1 MPASHVSDPTARRIA
16 ITGATG
22 FVGRNI
28 VRELHDRGWRLRA
41 LVRRPA
47 PEMANDIEQVPGSM
61 EDAASLSALVCDAA
75 IVVHCAG
82 AIRAVRRS
90 DFRRVNA
97 VGTRRLL
104 AAVQQAPE
112 PPRVLLVSSLVA
124 REPRLSAYAASKRE
138 AEDMLAE
145 CGVDHCTIRPP
156 AVYGPG
162 DQATLPLF
170 RLLTRAVTVLPGSPR
185 SRFSLIFVDDL
196 AACVGAL
203 IDRPLWNGSLV
214 EPDDGQPRGYAWADL
229 AAIAGRSLGIRVRPL
244 LLPKWLLWLP
254 AAIAE
259 GVASVLGR
267 LPLVTLDKLRELY
280 HHDWVSRPTGQ
291 GLLDGWR
298 ASTRFTEGFARTL
311 RWYIQNGWIS
321 APSTDLR

>member
-1 MPASHVSDPTARRIA
+1 MPASVSDPTARCIA

-22 FVGRNI
+22 FVGRSI
-28 VRELHDRGWRLRA
+28 ARELRDRGWRLRA

-61 EDAASLSALVCDAA
+61 EDAASLSALVRDAR

-82 AIRAVRRS
+82 AIRAARRE

-97 VGTRRLL
+97 FGTRRLL
-104 AAVQQAPE
+104 AAVRQAPE
-112 PPRVLLVSSLVA
+112 PPRVLLMSSIAA

-162 DQATLPLF
+162 DLATLPLF
-170 RLLTRAVTVLPGSPR
+170 RLLTRAVAVLPGSPR

-196 AACVGAL
+196 AACVGAV
-203 IDRPLWNGSLV
+203 IDRPLWNGALV
-214 EPDDGQPRGYAWADL
+214 EPDDGQPDGYAWADV
-229 AAIAGRSLGIRVRPL
+229 AAIAGRSLGI
-244 LLPKWLLWLP
+244 
-254 AAIAE
+254 
-259 GVASVLGR
+259 
-267 LPLVTLDKLRELY
+267 
-280 HHDWVSRPTGQ
+280 
-291 GLLDGWR
+291 
-298 ASTRFTEGFARTL
+298 
-311 RWYIQNGWIS
+311 
-321 APSTDLR
+321 

>member
-1 MPASHVSDPTARRIA
+1 MPASVPDPAARCIA

-28 VRELHDRGWRLRA
+28 VRELRDRGWRLRA
-41 LVRRPA
+41 LMRRPA

-104 AAVQQAPE
+104 AAVQQAPD
-112 PPRVLLVSSLVA
+112 PPRVLLVSSLAA

-138 AEDMLAE
+138 AENMLAA
-145 CGVDHCTIRPP
+145 CDVDHCTIRPP

-162 DQATLPLF
+162 DRTTLPLF
-170 RLLTRAVTVLPGSPR
+170 RLLTRAVAVLPGSPR
-185 SRFSLIFVDDL
+185 SRFSLMFADDL
-196 AACVGAL
+196 AACVAAI

-214 EPDDGQPRGYAWADL
+214 EPDDGQPDGYAWTDL
-229 AAIAGRSLGIRVRPL
+229 VAVASRSLDVPARPL
-244 LLPKWLLWLP
+244 LLPKWLLWVP

-259 GVASVLGR
+259 ALAAALGR
-267 LPLVTLDKLRELY
+267 LPV
-280 HHDWVSRPTGQ
+280 
-291 GLLDGWR
+291 
-298 ASTRFTEGFARTL
+298 
-311 RWYIQNGWIS
+311 
-321 APSTDLR
+321 

>member
-1 MPASHVSDPTARRIA
+1 MPTPHVADGTVRRIA

-22 FVGRNI
+22 FIGRSI
-28 VRELHDRGWRLRA
+28 VRELRGRGWRLRA

-47 PEMANDIEQVPGSM
+47 PEMADDVEQVQGSM
-61 EDAASLSALVCDAA
+61 EDAASLSALVCDTAA
-75 IVVHCAG
+75 VVHCAG

-112 PPRVLLVSSLVA
+112 PPRVLLLSSLAA

-138 AEDMLAE
+138 AEDMLAR

-162 DQATLPLF
+162 DRSTLPLF
-170 RLLTRAVTVLPGSPR
+170 RSLTRAVAVLPGSPR

-196 AACVGAL
+196 AACVAAV
-203 IDRPLWNGSLV
+203 IDRPLWKGSLV
-214 EPDDGQPRGYAWADL
+214 EPDDGQPHGYAWADL

-254 AAIAE
+254 TAIIEAL
-259 GVASVLGR
+259 ASVLGR
-267 LPLVTLDKLRELY
+267 LPAITLGKLRELY
-280 HHDWVSRPTGQ
+280 HHDWVSRSTAQ

-298 ASTRFTEGFARTL
+298 ASTRFSEGFARTL
-311 RWYIQNGWIS
+311 RWYVRNGWIS
-321 APSTDLR
+321 APSNVT

>member
-1 MPASHVSDPTARRIA
+1 MPASVSDPTARCIA

-82 AIRAVRRS
+82 AINAVRRS

-97 VGTRRLL
+97 AGTRRLL
-104 AAVQQAPE
+104 AAVQQAPD
-112 PPRVLLVSSLVA
+112 PPRVLLVSSLAA

-138 AEDMLAE
+138 AENMLAA
-145 CGVDHCTIRPP
+145 CDVDHCTIRPP
-156 AVYGPG
+156 VVYGPG
-162 DQATLPLF
+162 DRTTLPLF
-170 RLLTRAVTVLPGSPR
+170 RLLTRAVAVLPGSPR

-203 IDRPLWNGSLV
+203 IDRPIWNGSLL
-214 EPDDGQPRGYAWADL
+214 EPDDGQPDGYAWADV

-244 LLPKWLLWLP
+244 LFPKWLLWLP

-267 LPLVTLDKLRELY
+267 LPVVTLGKLRELY
-280 HHDWVSRPTGQ
+280 HHDWVSRATGQ

-321 APSTDLR
+321 APSNDLR

>member
-1 MPASHVSDPTARRIA
+1 MPTAHVPDPTARCIA
-16 ITGATG
+16 MTGATG
-22 FVGRNI
+22 FVGRSI
-28 VRELHDRGWRLRA
+28 ARELRDRGWRLRA

-61 EDAASLSALVCDAA
+61 EDAASLSALVRDAR

-82 AIRAVRRS
+82 AIRAARRE

-97 VGTRRLL
+97 FGTRRLL
-104 AAVQQAPE
+104 AAVRQAPE
-112 PPRVLLVSSLVA
+112 PPRVLLMSSLAA

-162 DQATLPLF
+162 DRATLPLF
-170 RLLTRAVTVLPGSPR
+170 RLLTRAVAVLPGSPR

-196 AACVGAL
+196 AACVGAV
-203 IDRPLWNGSLV
+203 IDRPLWNGGLV

-229 AAIAGRSLGIRVRPL
+229 AAIAGRRLGIRVRLL
-244 LLPKWLLWLP
+244 LLPKWLLWVP

-259 GVASVLGR
+259 ALASVLGR
-267 LPLVTLDKLRELY
+267 LPVITLGKLRELY
-280 HHDWVSRPTGQ
+280 HDDWVSRPTAQ
-291 GLLDGWR
+291 GLLEGWQAR
-298 ASTRFTEGFARTL
+298 TRFSEGFARTL
-311 RWYIQNGWIS
+311 RWYVQNGWIS
-321 APSTDLR
+321 APPKVT